1 MLFFNYSPLYLT
13 LYKADLSLIW
23 TLSASRKKF
32 ANISIIEIR
41 ERVNGVNILIDVYEI
56 NHITTVEMKSIEE

>member
-1 MLFFNYSPLYLT
+1 M
-13 LYKADLSLIW
+13 DR
-23 TLSASRKKF
+23 LSASRKKF